1 MSIYVISDIL
11 NFKQCVMSILI
22 EVSFHTHVLFL
33 QARYL
38 EVASLMCV
46 LKA

>member
-1 MSIYVISDIL
+1 MSIYVISNVL
-11 NFKQCVMSILI
+11 NFKQCVMNIHK

-38 EVASLMCV
+38 EVGFLNV
-46 LKA
+46 YT